1 MSVRD
6 VIIIGAGPSGLS
18 AAIAARQRGLE
29 YQVLE
34 QGVLVN
40 SIFHFPPQM
49 VFFTTAELLEIG
61 GLPFVSPYD
70 KPTRAEALKYYRK
83 VVDAF
88 DLPVAFEETV
98 LSVAPERI
106 ASIADVAGHA
116 DLAAAKDHEAMFEVE
131 TRSSHGVRRVR
142 LARNVVF
149 AIGYYDHPVL
159 LGIPGEALPHV
170 HHYYGEPHPYYRQRV
185 VIVGGGNSAA
195 ESALEMHRAGAHVTI
210 VHRSPELKSTIKYW
224 VRPDIENRIREGSIA
239 ARFNTCVTGIRRTS
253 VIVRTRGVGGADRE
267 DEIPA
272 DAVFLL
278 TGYRADS
285 DLMTRAGVLLNER
298 NAPVIDPDT
307 FETNVRGLFVAGG
320 AIAGV
325 DTGTIFIENGR
336 FHGERIV
343 DVIARRHNSPLTTH
357 D

>member
-18 AAIAARQRGLE
+18 AAIAARQRGLD

-40 SIFHFPPQM
+40 SIFRFPPQM
-49 VFFTTAELLEIG
+49 VFFTTPELLEIG

-83 VVDAF
+83 VVDTF
-88 DLPVAFEETV
+88 DLPIAFEETV
-98 LSVAPERI
+98 LAVAP
-106 ASIADVAGHA
+106 ADARPAGA
-116 DLAAAKDHEAMFEVE
+116 PEEEARMFEVE
-131 TRSSHGVRRVR
+131 TRSTQGVGRVRR
-142 LARNVVF
+142 ARNVVF

-159 LGIPGEALPHV
+159 LGIPGENLPHV
-170 HHYYGEPHPYYRQRV
+170 RHYYGEPHPYYRQRV

-195 ESALEMHRAGAHVTI
+195 ESALEMFRAGAHVTL
-210 VHRSPELKSTIKYW
+210 VHRSAELKSTIKYW
-224 VRPDIENRIREGSIA
+224 VKPDIENRIREGSIA
-239 ARFNTCVTGIRRTS
+239 ARFNTCITEIRRTS
-253 VIVRTRGVGGADRE
+253 VIVRTHGTAGAVRAGGRGEAGGPGEE

-285 DLMTRAGVLLNER
+285 DLMTRAGVLLNDR
-298 NAPVIDPDT
+298 DAPVVDPDT
-307 FETNVRGLFVAGG
+307 FETNVPGLFVAGG

-325 DTGTIFIENGR
+325 DTGMIFIENGR
-336 FHGERIV
+336 FHGEKIV
-343 DVIARRHNSPLTTH
+343 EVIARRQ
-357 D
+357 